1 MDPFCLKKLN
11 QARRS
16 RQATIHLTDL
26 ADGRDRVILQNDA
39 VAGELGAAIA
49 QTFAAGR
56 SRLVVAN
63 GREFFLNLHQPA
75 LRLVLVGAVHVSQT
89 LAPMAAKLGYEVE
102 IIDPRTGFATSAR
115 FPETRV
121 IAEWPQDV
129 LTNRPLDRYSALAAL
144 SHDPKI
150 DDPALESAL
159 EAGCFY
165 IGALGSRKTHEKRIE
180 RLRQKSI
187 GDDRLGRVHAPI
199 GLAIGAANPQEIAV
213 AILAE
218 VIQAFRVGSIAE
230 EARN

>member
-11 QARRS
+11 QARRL
-16 RQATIHLTDL
+16 RQAAIHLTDL

-56 SRLVVAN
+56 SRLVTAN

-115 FPETRV
+115 FPETEV

-180 RLRQKSI
+180 RLRQKGI
-187 GDDRLGRVHAPI
+187 DDDRLRRVHAPI

-218 VIQAFRVGSIAE
+218 VVQAFRVGSIAE